1 MSEVPDDLM
10 KAAREACRCFDEPKG
25 CVLLDPQSCSDDC
38 DLAFRFSRALAAER
52 ERATL
57 AERERISKALDDEAD
72 VIPCAEDAMVT
83 RGNALLVRADFSYEE
98 ADRIEES
105 SASP

>member
-1 MSEVPDDLM
+1 MSEVADDLM
-10 KAAREACRCFDEPKG
+10 EVSRDVVKR
-25 CVLLDPQSCSDDC
+25 LLRRYSINDASINSIGFTEYEF
-38 DLAFRFSRALAAER
+38 ARALAAER

>member
-1 MSEVPDDLM
+1 MTETAVPDDLM
-10 KAAREACRCFDEPKG
+10 KVARDACRCFDEPKG

-57 AERERISKALDDEAD
+57 AERERASQIVMAGVPTLEKHVPGNPVAPLLEALSEA
-72 VIPCAEDAMVT
+72 ILARP
-83 RGNALLVRADFSYEE
+83 
-98 ADRIEES
+98 
-105 SASP
+105 

>member
-57 AERERISKALDDEAD
+57 AERERWQ
-72 VIPCAEDAMVT
+72 IPQLQSTIFRA
-83 RGNALLVRADFSYEE
+83 VR
-98 ADRIEES
+98 
-105 SASP
+105 P